1 MPLKIV
7 KRPKSPNLYIRG
19 TVAGIYVDES
29 TRTSDRARAEY
40 LKTKL
45 ENEILDQSIYGA
57 KKTATFADAAISY
70 MQAGGEKR
78 FITPLLKH
86 FGTTSLLNI
95 TQHSIDHAAAV
106 LYPNASPATRVRQV
120 YTPMA
125 SIVKRAAKS
134 GLCDYLEIQRP
145 KVTRKPVS
153 IPHDKWWDAV
163 EAKASPNLWALLVFM
178 SNTGTRVSE
187 ALRLEWDDVDL
198 EAGTA
203 LLGRTKNGKARQ
215 VNLNALVV
223 VALAGKRAWEQ
234 TGVGARF
241 ATDHVFSFS
250 GKRNVYRSL
259 RATCERAGVPYH
271 STHPAGR
278 HTFAKRILRAGHSL
292 KLLQE
297 AGGWASIRMPAENYG
312 HLEGSQVRSAVMKLG
327 ESK

>member
-19 TVAGIYVDES
+19 TVAGIYIEES
-29 TRTSDRARAEY
+29 TGTGDRTRAEY
-40 LKTKL
+40 LRAKRESEL
-45 ENEILDQSIYGA
+45 LDQSIYGA

-125 SIVKRAAKS
+125 SIMKRAAKS
-134 GLCDYLEIQRP
+134 KLCDHLDIQRP
-145 KVTRKPVS
+145 KVARKPVT
-153 IPHDKWWDAV
+153 IPHDKWWDAM
-163 EAKASPNLWALLVFM
+163 EGTASPNLWALLVFL
-178 SNTGTRVSE
+178 SNTGTRLGE
-187 ALRLEWDDVDL
+187 ALRLKWDDVDL
-198 EAGTA
+198 KAGTA

-215 VNLNALVV
+215 TNLNPLVIV
-223 VALAGKRAWEQ
+223 TLLAKMEWEK
-234 TGVGARF
+234 TPVGARF
-241 ATDHVFSFS
+241 ASDAVFSYS
-250 GKRNVYRSL
+250 DKQNVYRSL
-259 RATCERAGVPYH
+259 RGACERAGVPYH

-327 ESK
+327 ENK